1 MNRRVLEGLV
11 WLLGGSVITLA
22 LTLMVY
28 FMSKQELARQTFK
41 QLVYTV
47 QRSSKKRNA
56 RRRKRMK

>member
-1 MNRRVLEGLV
+1 MSRFLSGE
-11 WLLGGSVITLA
+11 A
-22 LTLMVY
+22 L
-28 FMSKQELARQTFK
+28 KKETFR

>member
-1 MNRRVLEGLV
+1 MSRFLTGE
-11 WLLGGSVITLA
+11 A
-22 LTLMVY
+22 L
-28 FMSKQELARQTFK
+28 KKETFK

>member
-1 MNRRVLEGLV
+1 MVK
-11 WLLGGSVITLA
+11 GGDDK
-22 LTLMVY
+22 
-28 FMSKQELARQTFK
+28 SKQELARQTFK

>member
-1 MNRRVLEGLV
+1 MSRFLSGE
-11 WLLGGSVITLA
+11 TL
-22 LTLMVY
+22 
-28 FMSKQELARQTFK
+28 KKETFK

>member
-1 MNRRVLEGLV
+1 
-11 WLLGGSVITLA
+11 
-22 LTLMVY
+22 
-28 FMSKQELARQTFK
+28 MSRFLSGERLKRETFK